1 MLGQGVQTVRPY
13 CRVDHPI
20 AQAFGVVAAQME
32 PAVVEYEAF
41 HADFGGAVGE
51 LVQCGFVVVE
61 VHGFHV
67 LKVNGWGLVTG
78 FTRPGVPRSQVWKRE
93 AMPSRPSA
101 E

>member
-61 VHGFHV
+61 VHGFPCVEGERVRFGYRVHAP
-67 LKVNGWGLVTG
+67 G
-78 FTRPGVPRSQVWKRE
+78 RAAQPGVE
-93 AMPSRPSA
+93 A
-101 E
+101 